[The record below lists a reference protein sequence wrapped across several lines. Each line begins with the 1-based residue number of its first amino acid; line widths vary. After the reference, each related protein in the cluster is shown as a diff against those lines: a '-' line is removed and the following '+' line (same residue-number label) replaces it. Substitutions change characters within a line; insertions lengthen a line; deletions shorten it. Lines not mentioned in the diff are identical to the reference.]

1 MYSGRLDPPPF
12 PSYYAVLY
20 ESKISW
26 PSSQEYIARALDTLL
41 LAQLIPLMSRM
52 DQKANFVASILMR
65 FTHCNLRL
73 HDWQLIANNYKY
85 DVTVPVSI
93 SLWAIVH
100 SVATWSPNAWCL
112 VADCGAKTCALNWGG
127 TMYMYVHALPSAPGF
142 SLCVE
147 FIFVHKGRER
157 ESGATRISTES
168 VTEPDT
174 RLPYFFWTFAQKVQV
189 SPIFWR

>member
-1 MYSGRLDPPPF
+1 
-12 PSYYAVLY
+12 
-20 ESKISW
+20 
-26 PSSQEYIARALDTLL
+26 
-41 LAQLIPLMSRM
+41 MSRM

-73 HDWQLIANNYKY
+73 HDWQLIADNYKY
-85 DVTVPVSI
+85 DVIVPVSI

-147 FIFVHKGRER
+147 FIFVHNGRER
-157 ESGATRISTES
+157 VWCCEDKYWICHRAWYEATIFLLNICTKNLIGTSLTNFLA
-168 VTEPDT
+168 VN
-174 RLPYFFWTFAQKVQV
+174 VQHSNCV
-189 SPIFWR
+189 CILFPFIAL